1 MRKNQKL
8 YQSLAML
15 LVALMICA
23 TIVGQTDISA
33 RADSG
38 NLADKAVAFL
48 KSEYQAQGAQ
58 GGIGGIGPYD
68 AYVLKSVGVDVSDWK
83 YNDQSL
89 LDAVTNLVNQ
99 DLSNPT
105 APVKH
110 LAEDLIAMQ
119 ELGNNS
125 LVDQLKMLLQNRQN
139 NDGSFQDD
147 ASVYSIIPAYELLGR
162 AGQLS
167 AVNSVVNAAYAQNYI
182 LEQQD
187 TTTGAWPKDWPDF
200 MVTAQAVRAL
210 NYLVPGAAAD
220 SAVGQ
225 AMARGCDWLK
235 DQQQSDGSFLA
246 TQFDDP
252 LMDAAEAILT
262 QKALGLDPANAWTTD
277 GQSAVDYLTK
287 SALNDDGSFGFSRNT
302 TDATWA
308 LDSLKLLGILPSG
321 SGGSSG
327 DKPSTNVNVR
337 VRVEGITGPPV
348 DTTVS
353 VSGTALDALKQAVGS
368 SNVAAPGGFINS
380 INGEAGDPAG
390 NPPTSWF
397 YYVIRDGEIDPVAFG
412 SGPDGYQIQNGDQV
426 IFYIGAYD
434 AASYANLTYFPVV
447 SLTPEAPTAGQT
459 ITLSIS
465 AKKHDWEAGLL
476 QDLSSAEAAAIGDY
490 TVTVGETTYTSSNG
504 LVVIPNVAAGNL
516 SYVITNQNSA
526 GYPNVVPCRGSINVA
541 AGKRQR
547 PSTFNLQREHSRGGQ
562 KRRNP
567 LWADNRDRNL
577 HQSMGTD
584 SPGGPGCYWTALHYI
599 NQMGWLRGLR
609 RRTGNSGMQ
618 GWMYTVNDTAPL
630 GLAKDQ
636 VIASGD
642 RVIWYYSQNID
653 QAAPT
658 WAQLTSGRP
667 LTPEVVTST
676 TGNAVVNPAAGGTVG
691 LGNEVV
697 VSIPAGALKG
707 ATGVPVTIQKVS
719 TPPAAPTGFK
729 LLGPVFKINVG
740 DTSGYQFNEPVTLTF
755 SLDLADLPEGETPSV
770 YYYDETALEWVNL
783 GGTVSEG
790 TITVRIDHLTKFAV
804 FIKDI
809 QEEVPLPVPAQVF
822 TDVQPS
828 FWASEAINQLSGL
841 GYISGYPDGTFKP
854 DNQITRAELVCLL
867 NKALGLSAYTPAVP
881 DFRDVSAADWFYE
894 AVENAVHAGLVK
906 GYGNLF
912 NPNDQIKREELATIM
927 VNALGKH
934 DEATASRNERTSFT
948 DDLSLSD
955 WARGFVVVAA
965 KSELIKG
972 YPDQSFKPRGGV
984 TRAEA
989 CVIVT
994 NFLTKIGEKSPSSTP
1009 QVQKKDESPVF

>member
-1 MRKNQKL
+1 MRRNQKF

-252 LMDAAEAILT
+252 LMDTAEAILT

-321 SGGSSG
+321 SNGSSG

-434 AASYANLTYFPVV
+434 AESYANLTYFPVV
-447 SLTPEAPTAGQT
+447 SLTPEAPIAGQT

-465 AKKHDWEAGLL
+465 AKKYDWNTGLL

-490 TVTVGETTYTSSNG
+490 TVTFGETTYTSSNG

-541 AGKRQR
+541 AAGSGIGPQ
-547 PSTFNLQREHSRGGQ
+547 PSTCSVSIAVVG
-562 KRRNP
+562 RNGEI
-567 LWADNRDRNL
+567 RF
-577 HQSMGTD
+577 
-584 SPGGPGCYWTALHYI
+584 GPTTVTVISTNPWGLTAL
-599 NQMGWLRGLR
+599 GALDATGLPY
-609 RRTGNSGMQ
+609 TISTKWDGYVESIAGQANSGMQ
-618 GWMYTVNDTAPL
+618 GWMYTINDTAPL

-642 RVIWYYSQNID
+642 RVIWYYSQSID

-658 WAQLTSGRP
+658 WAQLTSGKP

-676 TGNAVVNPAAGGTVG
+676 TGNAVIHPAAGGTVG

-783 GGTVSEG
+783 SGTVSEG

-804 FIKDI
+804 LVRDI
-809 QEEVPLPVPAQVF
+809 QEEAPLSVPAQVF
-822 TDVQPS
+822 TDVPPS
-828 FWASEAINQLSGL
+828 FWASKAINQLSGL

-867 NKALGLSAYTPAVP
+867 NKVLELPVYTPAVP

-965 KSELIKG
+965 KNELIKG
-972 YPDQSFKPRGGV
+972 YPDQSFQPRGGV

-994 NFLTKIGEKSPSSTP
+994 NFLTKIGKMSPSLTP
-1009 QVQKKDESPVF
+1009 PV